1 MKRNTSLWTQD
12 EAARMS
18 PAGWMALGIGV
29 LVVVAVGSV
38 PAPEILRAEPA
49 PDLFQSLP
57 NRFPLVPYNLLRHSA
72 AFSGFPQFWYSS
84 TIFFPACSRLNRL
97 AAGIVPSRSVIP
109 W

>member
-1 MKRNTSLWTQD
+1 MNMKRNTSLWTQD

-57 NRFPLVPYNLLRHSA
+57 NRFPLVPYNLLRHSPVLVQLDDL
-72 AFSGFPQFWYSS
+72 FSSLLQAES
-84 TIFFPACSRLNRL
+84 
-97 AAGIVPSRSVIP
+97 AGGRNCAQPLRHPLVTGE
-109 W
+109 